1 MAMTENHLIDQDWG
15 AYGAGDHAVWARLFA
30 RQSRLLPGRADA
42 PFLDGLARL
51 TDGGRIPR
59 FEDANRLLKPRS
71 GFELVAVD
79 GLVPDDVFFAL
90 LAERRFPVTRW
101 IRRPDQLDYI
111 QEPDLFH
118 DFFGHVPLLGLPVFA
133 DFMQAYG
140 AAGLAAGAK
149 GALRHL
155 ARLYWYTVEFGL
167 IDTDAGLRIYGA
179 GIVSSKGETV
189 FSLDDPSPNRV
200 GFDRARVMAT
210 DYRIDDYQQTY
221 FVIDDYATL
230 FKALDD
236 DLAPVYEALKGRPT
250 LACDALAPG
259 DRVLTRGTQ
268 AYRAAKRA
276 A

>member
-1 MAMTENHLIDQDWG
+1 MTGHYLLDQDWG
-15 AYGAGDHAVWARLFA
+15 AYDATDHAVWRRLFDA
-30 RQSRLLPGRADA
+30 QSRLLPGRADA
-42 PFLDGLARL
+42 PFLDGLARIAG
-51 TDGGRIPR
+51 DGARIPR
-59 FEDANRLLKPRS
+59 FEDANRLLKPAT
-71 GFELVAVD
+71 GFELVAVN
-79 GLVPDDVFFAL
+79 GLVPDQVFFAL

-101 IRRPDQLDYI
+101 IRRPAQLDYI

-140 AAGLAAGAK
+140 AAGRAAGAA

-167 IDTDAGLRIYGA
+167 IETDAGLRIYGA

-189 FSLDDPSPNRV
+189 FSLDDPSPNRI

-221 FVIDDYATL
+221 FVIDGYETL
-230 FKALDD
+230 FHALDG
-236 DLAPVYEALKGRPT
+236 DLAPVYAALANRP
-250 LACDALAPG
+250 ALAPDAVVQG
-259 DRVLTRGTQ
+259 DRVRARGTQ
-268 AYRAAKRA
+268 AYARAKHA